1 MLDNVTKEYKMQ
13 AQAMHIIQTLIATL
27 LVYISWGHDE
37 PIYNFALVFGGLLF
51 GHILT
56 ETLNYVEGEEG

>member
-1 MLDNVTKEYKMQ
+1 MHFLHITQ
-13 AQAMHIIQTLIATL
+13 TFIAAM

-37 PIYNFALVFGGLLF
+37 PIYNFALVVGGLLL

-56 ETLNYVEGEEG
+56 ETLNEGDDE

>member
-1 MLDNVTKEYKMQ
+1 MQ
-13 AQAMHIIQTLIATL
+13 ALRIAQSIVATLI
-27 LVYISWGHDE
+27 ISIAWGHDE

-56 ETLNYVEGEEG
+56 ETLNYVEGEGE

>member
-1 MLDNVTKEYKMQ
+1 MQ
-13 AQAMHIIQTLIATL
+13 TQAMHIIQTLIATL

-56 ETLNYVEGEEG
+56 ETLNYVEGEGE